1 MLYRGFLIVF
11 NPPPIPMR
19 GFDYEFSHVD
29 FDGPDDHRCGV
40 AGSIYEAQAFID
52 EIITELDVPE

>member
-1 MLYRGFLIVF
+1 MLYRGFLITYD
-11 NPPPIPMR
+11 PPPIPMR

-40 AGSIYEAQAFID
+40 AGSIYEAKA
-52 EIITELDVPE
+52 LH